1 MEIDV
6 QLLKA
11 KLKYH
16 KRTYAEV
23 AEAIGMTRD
32 TFARRLQREDFSIKN
47 VHGLMESVPL
57 TMDEVEEIFFGKE
70 KSAMLH
76 HDRHEDSKGLSPD
89 GGSVLNPRKCD
100 C

>member
-1 MEIDV
+1 MRGGESVEIDV

-70 KSAMLH
+70 KGRRLERPM
-76 HDRHEDSKGLSPD
+76 
-89 GGSVLNPRKCD
+89 
-100 C
+100 

>member
-23 AEAIGMTRD
+23 AAALGMTRD

-57 TMDEVEEIFFGKE
+57 TMEEVKEIFF
-70 KSAMLH
+70 
-76 HDRHEDSKGLSPD
+76 
-89 GGSVLNPRKCD
+89 PRKCD